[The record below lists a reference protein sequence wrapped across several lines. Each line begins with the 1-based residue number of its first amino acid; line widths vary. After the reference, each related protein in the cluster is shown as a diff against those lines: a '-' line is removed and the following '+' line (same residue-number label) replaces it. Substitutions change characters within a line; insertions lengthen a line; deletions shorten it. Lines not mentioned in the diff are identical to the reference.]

1 MKKPPLVECTW
12 KDAWTKTGDLSK
24 NEAVGLHLIERTT
37 IGYFVSKDE
46 TETRIAHT
54 WDAPGPANDEESF
67 CDVTVIW
74 TPCVVKLRYIER
86 GPKKEKFVPVTEMGE
101 GD

>member
-1 MKKPPLVECTW
+1 MKKPPLVEIVW
-12 KDAWTKTGDLSK
+12 NDAWTKNGDVSRK
-24 NEAVGLHLIERTT
+24 EASELQLLERTT
-37 IGYFVSKDE
+37 IGYFISQDDVV
-46 TETRIAHT
+46 TRIAHT

-86 GPKKEKFVPVTEMGE
+86 GPKTSKKVQETV
-101 GD
+101 